1 MFLSDYGY
9 MGPELIWMQIV
20 GRAITKESIFFK
32 LKYTGEMKKL
42 KKLERLIMPNKNFFI
57 HTFFNAPWNIES
69 FLRFDFNKKF
79 QFMP

>member
-32 LKYTGEMKKL
+32 LKYTGEMKKIEKTEKINYAKQEFFHSHL
-42 KKLERLIMPNKNFFI
+42 FQCTLE
-57 HTFFNAPWNIES
+57 H
-69 FLRFDFNKKF
+69 
-79 QFMP
+79 